1 MFSSSIAGIKPKQ
14 IAMSLASIDVTFI
27 ELTCK
32 YWTMEL
38 SVQMCATVV
47 ATCDFFMP
55 PSAMMAIL

>member
-1 MFSSSIAGIKPKQ
+1 MAGIKPKQ

-38 SVQMCATVV
+38 SVQMYATVV
-47 ATCDFFMP
+47 ATCNFFMP
-55 PSAMMAIL
+55 LSTMMAML